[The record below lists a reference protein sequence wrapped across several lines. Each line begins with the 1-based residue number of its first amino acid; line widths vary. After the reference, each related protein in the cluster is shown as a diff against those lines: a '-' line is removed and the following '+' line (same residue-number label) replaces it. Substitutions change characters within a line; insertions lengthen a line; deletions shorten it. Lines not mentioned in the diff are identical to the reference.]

1 MVAEAGAF
9 EGGFQV
15 SFLDANVH
23 ESPVDYIAKEVG
35 AGLVFD
41 LGESDSVSVHCSVLV
56 YEFLRY

>member
-15 SFLDANVH
+15 SFLDADVH
-23 ESPVDYIAKEVG
+23 ESPIDYIAKEVG

-41 LGESDSVSVHCSVLV
+41 LGESDSVSVHCCVLV
-56 YEFLRY
+56 DEFLRY